1 MTSPDTDPRPLS
13 CDEMVELVTA
23 YLEGALGPDDTVSFE
38 AHLGLCPGCRI
49 YLDQFRET
57 IRSASTLA
65 ESEVPPRR
73 HGRSARVLP
82 GVAGSPGRVLTRRT
96 AYGRVRP

>member
-65 ESEVPPRR
+65 ASEVPPAVMADLLACFRGWRGRR
-73 HGRSARVLP
+73 
-82 GVAGSPGRVLTRRT
+82 GVS
-96 AYGRVRP
+96 